1 MNFLLSAP
9 FGGSGLSNEMVDG
22 QRISA
27 SCDQDLSKDKWQILR
42 DLTDC
47 KHLFG
52 LSDRA
57 LMVLSALLSFHKEV
71 KLDAQESLV
80 VFPSNKKL
88 SERAHGMA
96 EPTLRRHLAALVK
109 AGMIVRQDSPNGKRY
124 AKADGDGSILRAF
137 GFDLRVLLAR
147 SVELE
152 EAAARVRREK
162 LLMKDLR
169 EEIVLTRRSI
179 SKCLEFALERGAS
192 GPWLDL
198 VEAFTALNMPIARRI
213 ELNDLKDLHRQVL
226 NFNEDVHNLL
236 ENMVFSTK
244 MSGNDSQNERHKQ
257 DSNPNIYIDSEIGFP
272 KKDHE
277 ANFEHQSD
285 SGVIAEASDLKSKAT
300 WSWEADELDRVDA
313 PPLLGEEAKRSISQ
327 DLDLSAVLM
336 ACPDIAFCNKGGIGS
351 WADLI
356 EAAETTR
363 SMMGISPSAWEDAKQ
378 TLGALTASVTI
389 AAMLQRSSEIR
400 SPGGYLRAL
409 VARDGFTPKPMVN
422 SLLRAKL
429 DDHAH

>member
-9 FGGSGLSNEMVDG
+9 FGGSGLSTEMVDG

-27 SCDQDLSKDKWQILR
+27 SCDQDLTKDKWQILR

-71 KLDAQESLV
+71 KLDAQDSLV

-124 AKADGDGSILRAF
+124 AKADQDGSILRAF

-147 SVELE
+147 SMELE
-152 EAAARVRREK
+152 DAAAQVRREK
-162 LLMKDLR
+162 ALKKDLR
-169 EEIVLTRRSI
+169 EEVVLTRRSI
-179 SKCLEFALERGAS
+179 SKCLEFALERGAA
-192 GPWLDL
+192 GPWMDL
-198 VEAFTALNMPIARRI
+198 VETFASLNMPIARRI
-213 ELNDLKDLHRQVL
+213 ELEELKELHRQVL

-236 ENMVFSTK
+236 EKMVFSQKT
-244 MSGNDSQNERHKQ
+244 SGNDSHNERHKQ
-257 DSNPNIYIDSEIGFP
+257 DSNHKTNIDSEIGFP
-272 KKDHE
+272 KKVHE
-277 ANFEHQSD
+277 ANYKRL
-285 SGVIAEASDLKSKAT
+285 SDLEMDFEATPMQKSKWFEET
-300 WSWEADELDRVDA
+300 EHSYQTDP
-313 PPLLGEEAKRSISQ
+313 PPLLEEEAKRSISQ

-336 ACPDIAFCNKGGIGS
+336 ACPDIAFCNTSGVGS

-356 EAAETTR
+356 EAAENTR
-363 SMMGISPSAWEDAKQ
+363 SMMGISLSAWQDAKQ
-378 TLGALTASVTI
+378 SLGALSASVTI

-400 SPGGYLRAL
+400 SPGGYLRSL
-409 VARDGFTPKPMVN
+409 VARDGFTPKPMIN
-422 SLLRAKL
+422 SLLRANL
-429 DDHAH
+429 SDHAH